1 MQILNCTIN
10 RLHPILVH
18 QNINATPCFWTSK
31 ISFQL
36 IFANLALVFTCSS
49 TPETVWHLVARE
61 TKFTIKKN
69 TPFNYIYK
77 KRKKPGKTGSAS
89 DWSGNK
95 DSGGAVV
102 FVWRGRN
109 SQLPPETCISSLR
122 SSTLVDVFHW
132 WHNRDELFLTGFYSL
147 KK

>member
-61 TKFTIKKN
+61 TKFTIKKK
-69 TPFNYIYK
+69 THPSIIYIKKEKSLEKQEVRVIEVGIKTLGEPWCLCGEEETASFPQRLALAHYAAALWWMFSTDGTTEMNY
-77 KRKKPGKTGSAS
+77 S
-89 DWSGNK
+89 
-95 DSGGAVV
+95 
-102 FVWRGRN
+102 WRAF
-109 SQLPPETCISSLR
+109 
-122 SSTLVDVFHW
+122 TL
-132 WHNRDELFLTGFYSL
+132 
-147 KK
+147 